1 MKSFLKYLCV
11 SFLIFGSGMLY
22 AQESVTLDVN
32 YSVEVAEG
40 SMLNGSAVI
49 TFCGRGFSFA
59 GNGIESHSDGESV
72 WVIDTTAREVYVE
85 SVTPESEAYMDELG
99 TKLSAMKAG
108 ASMSFLSPENQEVLI
123 KVNAVRKS
131 DGKPLSSFRP
141 TMDFDSSWVVTDL
154 R

>member
-1 MKSFLKYLCV
+1 MKNFIKYLCI
-11 SFLIFGSGMLY
+11 SFLVFGSGMAY

-32 YSVEVAEG
+32 YYVEISEG

-59 GNGIESHSDGESV
+59 GNGIESYSDGESV
-72 WVIDTTAREVYVE
+72 WVIDTTAKEVYVE
-85 SVTPESEAYMDELG
+85 PVTPESEAYMDELAA
-99 TKLSAMKAG
+99 KLSTMKPG
-108 ASMSFLSPENQEVLI
+108 ASMSFLSPENQEVRIRL
-123 KVNAVRKS
+123 NAVKKS